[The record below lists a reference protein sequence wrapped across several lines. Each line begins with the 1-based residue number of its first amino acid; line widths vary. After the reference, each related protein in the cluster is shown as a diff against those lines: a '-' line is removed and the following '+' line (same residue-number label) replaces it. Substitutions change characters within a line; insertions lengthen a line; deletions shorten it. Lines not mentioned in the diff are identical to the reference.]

1 MNEGPGI
8 PSGIWHSVYTYESS
22 GQGEQADE
30 RDVKLHLSGSGALI
44 VSLPG
49 DPSKLEVYL
58 VVSGRTLNG
67 AWRERTD
74 PDGQYGGA
82 TFSGAVQFILGED
95 GRSMSGQRV
104 DLSRDMSGVDT
115 GTWTLTFRSL
125 R

>member
-1 MNEGPGI
+1 
-8 PSGIWHSVYTYESS
+8 
-22 GQGEQADE
+22 
-30 RDVKLHLSGSGALI
+30 
-44 VSLPG
+44 
-49 DPSKLEVYL
+49 VYL

-74 PDGQYGGA
+74 PDGRYGGA

-104 DLSRDMSGVDT
+104 DLSRDMPGVDT
-115 GTWTLTFRSL
+115 GTWTLTFRSS

>member
-8 PSGIWHSVYTYESS
+8 LAGTWRSVYTYESS
-22 GQGEQADE
+22 GRGELTDE
-30 RDVKLHLSGSGALI
+30 RDVTLHLSGSGALI
-44 VSLPG
+44 TSLPG

-67 AWRERTD
+67 TWRERTD
-74 PDGQYGGA
+74 PDGRYGGA
-82 TFSGAVQFILGED
+82 TFSGAVQFILGEHN
-95 GRSMSGQRV
+95 RSMSGQWI
-104 DLSRDMSGVDT
+104 DLSRDISGETT